1 MLKMFEEIRYNFLKK
16 LQIWP
21 QSLKLSTAATMVR
34 GPKTF
39 WEDQRAGG
47 LKKKVARVEIFR
59 FLLSAVVG
67 PKTISRTVNMALR
80 GVYETRP
87 KFWKNLNMGGKFK
100 CGGFNIWNFVYIL
113 EKIQKIRGNKFLLQH
128 FMAKKGIGR
137 GTYIF

>member
-1 MLKMFEEIRYNFLKK
+1 MAPVLEIVNCGNHGRGTKDILG
-16 LQIWP
+16 
-21 QSLKLSTAATMVR
+21 
-34 GPKTF
+34 GPKS
-39 WEDQRAGG
+39 WGP
-47 LKKKVARVEIFR
+47 KKKVARVEIFR